1 MERRETFR
9 TQLASN
15 LKKVFTQVI
24 DLLMTQ
30 MKEKNYYVYI
40 ITNKHNTVLYV
51 GVTNNLVR

>member
-1 MERRETFR
+1 
-9 TQLASN
+9 
-15 LKKVFTQVI
+15 
-24 DLLMTQ
+24 MTQ